1 MRRASSRLTFGL
13 VLLLLGFL
21 VAIQA
26 KSQAANTGLNA
37 LSVQELGELV
47 ANVTTR
53 NNQLRDEVSSL
64 QTQRDTLKATVNRG
78 DSSANQVRSDL
89 TRILGWSGE
98 APVTGTGARVTIEGD
113 LPGDAVE
120 VLVNE
125 LRNAGAE
132 AISVGGVRLVP
143 GVVASGPAGAVV
155 IDGVKLGSPAVIEAI
170 GQSETL
176 SGSLTRA
183 GGPIAQL
190 AAQYPDVTIAVEAED
205 KVVLPATDRNL
216 APKLGRPT
224 L

>member
-1 MRRASSRLTFGL
+1 MRRRSSRLTVGA

-21 VAIQA
+21 GFAQFR
-26 KSQAANTGLNA
+26 SQTTNVGLNA

-53 NNQLRDEVSSL
+53 NNQLRDEVTAL
-64 QTQRDTLKATVNRG
+64 QQQRDGLKATVSRG
-78 DSSANQVRSDL
+78 DSSAVEVRSDL
-89 TRILGWSGE
+89 TRILGWSG
-98 APVTGTGARVTIEGD
+98 AVPVTGTGARVTIDGD

-120 VLVNE
+120 LLVNE
-125 LRNAGAE
+125 LRGAGAE

-143 GVVASGPAGAVV
+143 GVVASGPVGAVTLDGQPLPNPAT
-155 IDGVKLGSPAVIEAI
+155 IDAI
-170 GQSETL
+170 GQPDAL

-190 AAQYPDVTIAVEAED
+190 AARFPAVVITVETED
-205 KVVLPATDRNL
+205 RMTLPATQRDL
-216 APKLGRPT
+216 APHLGRPT

>member
-1 MRRASSRLTFGL
+1 MRRGSSRLTFGL

-26 KSQAANTGLNA
+26 KSQATNTGLNA

-98 APVTGTGARVTIEGD
+98 VPVTGTGARVTIEGD
-113 LPGDAVE
+113 LPGDAIE

-143 GVVASGPAGAVV
+143 GVVATGPAGAVV
-155 IDGVKLGSPAVIEAI
+155 IDNVVLGSPAVIDAI

-190 AAQYPDVTIAVEAED
+190 AAQYPDVSIAVEAED
-205 KVVLPATDRNL
+205 KVVVPATDRNL
-216 APKLGRPT
+216 APRLGRPT